1 MYEIA
6 VEADFDAAHYLRG
19 YEGKCE
25 NVHGHRFRVLARVR
39 AKRIDHVGMAY
50 DFTKLRQQLGQV
62 VGRLDHVCLN
72 DTPPF
77 EKVNPSSE
85 NIASAVFSELQAIVR
100 EKGVSLHSVQVWE
113 SPHSSVVYWSDEE
126 ADSG

>member
-19 YEGKCE
+19 YQGRCE
-25 NVHGHRFRVLARVR
+25 NVHGHRFRVVARVR
-39 AKRIDHVGMAY
+39 AKRTDGIGMAY

-62 VGRLDHVCLN
+62 VGRLDHICLN

-77 EKVNPSSE
+77 DKMNPSSE
-85 NIASAVFSELQAIVR
+85 NIASTIYSELQVMLR

-113 SPHSSVVYWSDEE
+113 SPHSSVVYSPDEG
-126 ADSG
+126 D